1 MLMECAP
8 WILVKTVSLEVV
20 VSFPAQCLGHPAVTT
35 PSASFDQLLPNC
47 FYIWSGTRYH
57 AKFSL
62 STLCSKVRL
71 CTALRIL
78 RYIVFQMWTDL
89 WMHTVGFIFFL
100 VWSICISEYYSRLFN
115 QKEWAIKDVYC
126 ANRKGGYFKTALFAN
141 IDWSFSHLK
150 SPALSNKCL
159 LNHI

>member
-1 MLMECAP
+1 
-8 WILVKTVSLEVV
+8 
-20 VSFPAQCLGHPAVTT
+20 
-35 PSASFDQLLPNC
+35 
-47 FYIWSGTRYH
+47 
-57 AKFSL
+57 
-62 STLCSKVRL
+62 
-71 CTALRIL
+71 
-78 RYIVFQMWTDL
+78 MWTDL

-126 ANRKGGYFKTALFAN
+126 ANRKGGYFKTAFFAN

-159 LNHI
+159 LNHIQGGAKLGLKSASVKLESLSPLFELSLELDSVLPCINHHSHLCISCRVEKILSISFSKSLISMLNRSCAMRT